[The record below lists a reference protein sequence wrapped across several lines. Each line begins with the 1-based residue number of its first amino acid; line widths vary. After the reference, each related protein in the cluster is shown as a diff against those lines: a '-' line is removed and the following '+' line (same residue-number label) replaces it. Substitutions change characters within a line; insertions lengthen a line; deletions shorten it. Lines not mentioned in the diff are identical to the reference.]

1 MQDQL
6 HNRVR
11 EFEELCH
18 QRSIPV
24 TVQRRAVYGALVG
37 VTTHP
42 SADEVYELVKDLL
55 PGISRTTV
63 YRVLDRLVTMG
74 VVNRLPHPSSACR
87 FDGNTQRHHHL
98 VCRDCGEVQDVFDRK
113 YDALPMPTGR
123 HAGFRTEDYSIVF
136 TGLCNGCRQRN

>member
-1 MQDQL
+1 MHEQATHQIK
-6 HNRVR
+6 

-18 QRSIPV
+18 RQSIPV
-24 TVQRRAVYGALVG
+24 TVQRRAVYEALIG

-42 SADEVYELVKDLL
+42 SADEVYEMVKEVL

-63 YRVLDRLVTMG
+63 YRVLDRLVKMG
-74 VVNRLPHPSSACR
+74 VVNRLPHPACACR

-98 VCRDCGEVQDVFDRK
+98 VCRDCGQVHDVFDRK

-123 HAGFRTEDYSIVF
+123 LGGFRADDYSIVF
-136 TGLCNGCRQRN
+136 TGICMDCRNRN

>member
-1 MQDQL
+1 MHDSL
-6 HNRVR
+6 TNRVR

-18 QRSIPV
+18 RQSIPV
-24 TVQRRAVYGALVG
+24 TVQRRAVFEALIG

-42 SADEVYELVKDLL
+42 SADEVYENVKQML

-74 VVNRLPHPSSACR
+74 VVSRLPHPACACR

-98 VCRDCGEVQDVFDRK
+98 VCRECGEVVDVFDRM
-113 YDALPMPTGR
+113 YDTLPLPTGR
-123 HAGFRTEDYSIVF
+123 TAGFRTEDYSVVF
-136 TGLCNGCRQRN
+136 TGICGACRNRN

>member
-1 MQDQL
+1 MHDSL
-6 HNRVR
+6 ANRVR

-18 QRSIPV
+18 RQSIPV
-24 TVQRRAVYGALVG
+24 TVQRRAVFEALIG

-42 SADEVYELVKDLL
+42 SADEVYEKVKQML

-74 VVNRLPHPSSACR
+74 VVNRLPHPACACR

-98 VCRDCGEVQDVFDRK
+98 VCRECGEVLDVCDRK
-113 YDALPMPTGR
+113 YDALPLPTGR
-123 HAGFRTEDYSIVF
+123 FAGFRAEDYSVVF
-136 TGLCNGCRQRN
+136 TGICGSCRDRN

>member
-1 MQDQL
+1 MHD
-6 HNRVR
+6 HVSNRIR

-18 QRSIPV
+18 RQSIPV
-24 TVQRRAVYGALVG
+24 TVQRRAVYEALIG

-63 YRVLDRLVTMG
+63 YRVLDRLVRMG
-74 VVNRLPHPSSACR
+74 VVNRLPHPDCACR

-98 VCRDCGEVQDVFDRK
+98 VCRECGGVIDVFDRK
-113 YDALPMPTGR
+113 YDALPLPGGR
-123 HAGFRTEDYSIVF
+123 TSGFRAEDYSVVF
-136 TGLCNGCRQRN
+136 TGTCADCRSKN